1 MITTAVAA
9 TVAPAQEATEGQARD
24 AITYRIARITFFL
37 NALLL
42 LPALAGARS
51 QLVSAPDWWAAI
63 SAVVLGV
70 TIVVLLNPGAA
81 ARLRDPLW
89 AVFPVLW
96 AAASI
101 AWTLLTP
108 RNGAGPAEVP
118 WTWTLS
124 PLAIT
129 VAALRWRLVP
139 AVAIGIA
146 PPVVALLAE
155 PVLGYGLT
163 PALASDSALHLA
175 NVFFAVLVVGARD
188 HLLNTWRTTRAVA
201 AKEQQI
207 VLTNA
212 LRAERD
218 RLTALVHDHVLA
230 TLTVAGQNAAADPEL
245 AHAAAQSRELLITRR
260 GESLTDVEVAGDDV
274 VQRLADLCRANHVTF
289 AVTGSPQETVLPGP
303 TAQAL
308 LAATAQAIQN
318 SSTHAGADA
327 RCQVSAH
334 LSAPRVEVTV
344 SDTGRG
350 FDPAAIPSD
359 RLGVR
364 TSILARMEAEPGG
377 SAQVHSEIGVGTTVT
392 LSWQDPNDVTAETE
406 AGLPDLPDIGVVSG
420 IGTLGGRVT
429 FLVGWLG
436 GLAWVVLAWPSLPQ
450 PGLVVFAAIWML
462 IAIVVGTRPSVGI
475 PTWGVPIL
483 ALTPVITS
491 TALLLQWHQIHGEE
505 LWLLQLGADVGA
517 MLALRGRVKMALA
530 GGLFQVLAVL
540 WLTARI
546 GVVAEGAALLMIPL
560 ITLTAGILLHRGL
573 TRSLQANLSYRDAE
587 ARAQVAR
594 RAARQA
600 AERAEA
606 WLAQLSELAQP
617 CLDELSL
624 GQSSNPALRE
634 RCRNTAA
641 AIRDLLRAPSLA
653 DGRLAA
659 ASADARARG
668 VRVELFDD
676 GHTLTPL
683 RPATLEQLAEALGA
697 LPSGRATVRVLPPG
711 RAKAV
716 TAVLDD
722 GTDVARLEF
731 DG

>member
-1 MITTAVAA
+1 MITTAGAA
-9 TVAPAQEATEGQARD
+9 TVTPSQEATEGQARD
-24 AITYRIARITFFL
+24 AITHRIARITFFL

-51 QLVSAPDWWAAI
+51 QLISAPGWWVAV

-70 TIVVLLNPGAA
+70 TIAVLLNPGAA
-81 ARLRDPLW
+81 PRLRDPLW
-89 AVFPVLW
+89 AVLPLLW
-96 AAASI
+96 VAASI

-108 RNGAGPAEVP
+108 RNGAGPAAVP

-175 NVFFAVLVVGARD
+175 NAFFAVLVVGARD

-201 AKEQQI
+201 VKEQQI

-230 TLTVAGQNAAADPEL
+230 TLTVASQDAAAGPEL
-245 AHAAAQSRELLITRR
+245 AHAAAQSRDLLITRR
-260 GESLTDVEVAGDDV
+260 GESLIDLEVAGDDFAH
-274 VQRLADLCRANHVTF
+274 RLAELCRANRIAF
-289 AVTGSPQETVLPGP
+289 AVTGSPQEAVLPGP

-308 LAATAQAIQN
+308 LAAAAQAIQN

-327 RCQVSAH
+327 HCQVSAH
-334 LSAPRVEVTV
+334 LSAPQVEVRI
-344 SDTGRG
+344 SDTGGG

-377 SAQVHSEIGVGTTVT
+377 SAQLYSEIGVGTTVT
-392 LSWQDPNDVTAETE
+392 VSWQDPNEVTAATET
-406 AGLPDLPDIGVVSG
+406 GLPDLPDIGVVSG
-420 IGTLGGRVT
+420 IGTLGGRIT

-450 PGLVVFAAIWML
+450 PGLVVFGTIWML
-462 IAIVVGTRPSVGI
+462 IAIAVGTRPSVGI
-475 PTWGVPIL
+475 PAWGVL
-483 ALTPVITS
+483 MMALTPVITS
-491 TALLLQWHQIHGEE
+491 AALLLQWHQIHGGE
-505 LWLLQLGADVGA
+505 LWLLQLGADIGA
-517 MLALRGRVKMALA
+517 ILALRGWVKTALV
-530 GGLFQVLAVL
+530 GGLLQVLVVL
-540 WLTARI
+540 WLAARI
-546 GVVAEGAALLMIPL
+546 GAVAQGAGLLMIPL

-573 TRSLQANLSYRDAE
+573 TRSLQANLSYRDAA
-587 ARAQVAR
+587 ARARVAR

-606 WLAQLSELAQP
+606 WLTQLSELAQP
-617 CLDELSL
+617 CLGELSL
-624 GQSSNPALRE
+624 EQPSSPALRE
-634 RCRNTAA
+634 RCRDTAA

-668 VRVELFDD
+668 IRVELFDD

-683 RPATLEQLAEALGA
+683 RPAILEQLAEALGA
-697 LPSGRATVRVLPPG
+697 LQSGRATVRVLPPG